1 MKVLLVSTQSAYR
14 TVLEIVKELAQD
26 YVIDVYPS
34 RAVVA
39 QFTTCEELAEEL
51 RARLGRCSYDYVI
64 IPGLVRGSAKVI
76 EEAIGCR
83 VYKGSKYAGDIPQV
97 LKLLSEGVE
106 LSKEVPADELCASVF
121 TSSLQQ
127 LYHSQ
132 VSSKK
137 PYFEV
142 GGVGVYLDPPPLRL
156 LLEVLISTK
165 GFEEKISRAIESGFD
180 GVVIGCESKCDVALL
195 SKYLDRARELFSEGI
210 IGVDVAR
217 PAELPRDIVESVD
230 LLFNVAHTDVD
241 RLSRSMSSSSGVV
254 VIPSTVENLEESL
267 RSVKRAI
274 SLLNE
279 VGITKVV
286 VDPLLRPPGAGFT
299 ESLIRFY
306 TSRTQISYP
315 HLFGTANVYEMIDAD
330 SHGVI
335 ALLMSMAMELSASM
349 VLATEESTK
358 ACGAIEEHA
367 IARHMAY
374 VSYLKKSP
382 PKDIP
387 GGLDLLVVKSK
398 GLKAQHLPAFEGPTK
413 TVSTVELQQDPKYY
427 VKIYVDLTRREIV
440 VDVMRAGSE
449 ELLARFVGSS
459 PTSLARAIVKE
470 FDLSTEHAAYLGYE
484 LGKAELAL
492 KLWREYEQD
501 SEVLLTPR
509 EKLSSSKSSLLLSR
523 KKA

>member
-1 MKVLLVSTQSAYR
+1 
-14 TVLEIVKELAQD
+14 
-26 YVIDVYPS
+26 S
-34 RAVVA
+34 R
-39 QFTTCEELAEEL
+39 
-51 RARLGRCSYDYVI
+51 
-64 IPGLVRGSAKVI
+64 
-76 EEAIGCR
+76 
-83 VYKGSKYAGDIPQV
+83 
-97 LKLLSEGVE
+97 
-106 LSKEVPADELCASVF
+106 EVPADELYASVF

-127 LYHSQ
+127 LFHSQ

-137 PYFEV
+137 PCFEV

-180 GVVIGCESKCDVALL
+180 GVVIGCERKCDVALL

-217 PAELPRDIVESVD
+217 PAELPGDIVESVD

-241 RLSRSMSSSSGVV
+241 RLSRSIGRSSGVV
-254 VIPSTVENLEESL
+254 VIPSTVESIEESL
-267 RSVKRAI
+267 RSVERAI
-274 SLLNE
+274 SMLNE
-279 VGITKVV
+279 VGITRVV
-286 VDPLLRPPGAGFT
+286 VDPLLRPPGVGFA

-306 TSRTQISYP
+306 ASRTRISYP
-315 HLFGTANVYEMIDAD
+315 HLFSTANVYEMIDAD

-335 ALLMSMAMELSASM
+335 ALLVSMAMELGASM
-349 VLATEESTK
+349 VLATEGSTK
-358 ACGAIEEHA
+358 AYGAIEEHA

-374 VSYLKKSP
+374 VSYLKRSP

-398 GLKAQHLPAFEGPTK
+398 GLKARSLPAFGGPTR
-413 TVSTVELQQDPKYY
+413 VIGTVELQRDPKYY
-427 VKIYVDLTRREIV
+427 VRIYVDRTRREIV
-440 VDVMRAGSE
+440 VDVMRADSGE
-449 ELLARFVGSS
+449 PLARFVSSS
-459 PTSLARAIVKE
+459 PTSLARAVLRE
-470 FDLSTEHAAYLGYE
+470 FDLSAEHAAYLGYE

-492 KLWREYEQD
+492 KLWKEYEQD

-509 EKLSSSKSSLLLSR
+509 EKLSSGRGFLLLSH